1 MTRGV
6 EDGGVRCANGGECVD
21 GLGDSYTCICQPG
34 WDGDRCEV
42 NIDEC
47 EDDPCLNEGHCMDL
61 VGDFIWYQNE
71 PSGGFDHNCLCLS
84 KGLGYFGADCDCSY
98 QTGLTSNTNYHNYQI
113 IIKIN

>member
-61 VGDFIWYQNE
+61 VGDFMCVCPITWTGPLCQDRVEQCTDN
-71 PSGGFDHNCLCLS
+71 PCLNDALCLIEEDS
-84 KGLGYFGADCDCSY
+84 FR
-98 QTGLTSNTNYHNYQI
+98 
-113 IIKIN
+113 